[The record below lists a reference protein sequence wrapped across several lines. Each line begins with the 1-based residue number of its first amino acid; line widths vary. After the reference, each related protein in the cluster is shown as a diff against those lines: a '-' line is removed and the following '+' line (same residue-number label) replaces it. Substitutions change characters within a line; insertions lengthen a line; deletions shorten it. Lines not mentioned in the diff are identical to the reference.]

1 MTDAWVSTGG
11 TVLRDLVP
19 AALRREWVARGYCP
33 DRDLFTL
40 FSAHA
45 RAMPGRPAVIDAT
58 GVVDYATLDTHARG
72 IAAALAEAGF
82 GSRDIIGIQVPNDR
96 RAVAAEL
103 AVAAIGA
110 VALPFPVGHG
120 RRDTFQLLGRARADA
135 AIVAGTRHGVSLAEE
150 LATLRSRLPYLRAVF
165 VFGVAGAGERSLDP
179 WLGGAARHWYG
190 EPVDP
195 EAPARILA
203 SSGTEATPKMVAY
216 SHNAMAGGRA
226 NYIGALH
233 TGPGP
238 MRNLVLVP
246 LSSSFGSC
254 GTSITIAT
262 YGGTLLLR
270 YGFEPTAVLRMIGE
284 YRPTHLFAVPTMLG
298 RLATHPPDP
307 DEDLSA
313 LRTVVSSGAA
323 LHPATLAECSA
334 RLARPI
340 VNVYGSADG
349 VNCHTAGRRLPTG
362 RPGEICALGPMTPLC
377 YVNDPELD
385 ARYRLPGGWV
395 RTGDLGVLDGDGILH
410 VVDRLKQVVI
420 RGGYTISPAEIE
432 QELREHAAVADVAC
446 VGVPDA
452 DLGERLCAFVVPRR
466 AVTLD
471 ELNRF
476 LAADRAVARGKLPES
491 LYTVDELPLGPT
503 GKVCRRTLSRLAADR
518 SGRASSPAGPEN
530 AVQVRDVRASS

>member
-1 MTDAWVSTGG
+1 
-11 TVLRDLVP
+11 
-19 AALRREWVARGYCP
+19 
-33 DRDLFTL
+33 
-40 FSAHA
+40 
-45 RAMPGRPAVIDAT
+45 
-58 GVVDYATLDTHARG
+58 
-72 IAAALAEAGF
+72 
-82 GSRDIIGIQVPNDR
+82 
-96 RAVAAEL
+96 
-103 AVAAIGA
+103 
-110 VALPFPVGHG
+110 
-120 RRDTFQLLGRARADA
+120 
-135 AIVAGTRHGVSLAEE
+135 
-150 LATLRSRLPYLRAVF
+150 
-165 VFGVAGAGERSLDP
+165 
-179 WLGGAARHWYG
+179 
-190 EPVDP
+190 
-195 EAPARILA
+195 
-203 SSGTEATPKMVAY
+203 MVAY
-216 SHNAMAGGRA
+216 SHNAMAGGRG

-233 TGPGP
+233 RGSGP

-254 GTSITIAT
+254 GTSITIAR

-270 YGFEPTAVLRMIGE
+270 YGFDPAAVLRMIGE

-298 RLATHPPDP
+298 RLAAHPPDP

-313 LRTVVSSGAA
+313 LRTVVSSSAP

-334 RLARPI
+334 RLGRPI

-349 VNCHTAGRRLPTG
+349 VNCHTARSRGTGVGRPDPAVADIRIIDADGRPLPTG
-362 RPGEICALGPMTPLC
+362 RQGEICALGPMTPLC

-385 ARYRLPGGWV
+385 ASYRLPGGWV

-476 LAADRAVARGKLPES
+476 LAGDRAVARGKLPES

-518 SGRASSPAGPEN
+518 SDRPRSPAGPGN
-530 AVQVRDVRASS
+530 AVQVGKVRASS